1 MIYLLR
7 KQELNYKLIYEQR
20 KNMSYFVQANEHDM
34 SICKVSRLNVVHIVT
49 INLFNDLNS
58 WNFIH
63 DINE

>member
-1 MIYLLR
+1 
-7 KQELNYKLIYEQR
+7 
-20 KNMSYFVQANEHDM
+20 MSYSIQANEDDM

>member
-1 MIYLLR
+1 
-7 KQELNYKLIYEQR
+7 
-20 KNMSYFVQANEHDM
+20 MSYFVQANEHDM